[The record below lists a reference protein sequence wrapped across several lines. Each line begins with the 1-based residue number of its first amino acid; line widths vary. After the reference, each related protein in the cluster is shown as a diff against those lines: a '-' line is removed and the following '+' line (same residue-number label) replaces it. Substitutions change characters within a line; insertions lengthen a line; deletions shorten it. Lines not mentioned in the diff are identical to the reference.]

1 MVKIG
6 NFLFHYRN
14 ILFPLFY
21 AALFIPSAVLVP
33 TNLALIFG
41 SLIII
46 SGILVRSVTIGL
58 VYIVRGGSKR
68 KIHAENLVTDGIYQ
82 VCRNPM
88 YLGNIL
94 LILGFGIFSNSILF
108 VGLFFPLFC
117 FIYAA
122 IIKAEENFLIGKFGD
137 EYVVYVNSTNAL
149 IPNLNRIP
157 KAFSGR
163 SLDFKRII
171 KKEYNSLFIYF
182 SGILLLLLYH
192 DLISLTTFV
201 VWFITLLILYLA
213 IKGLKKNKKL

>member
-21 AALFIPSAVLVP
+21 AALFIPSADLMP
-33 TNLALIFG
+33 TSLSLIVG
-41 SLIII
+41 SLIIL
-46 SGILVRSVTIGL
+46 SGILVRSITIGL

-88 YLGNIL
+88 YLGNLL
-94 LILGFGIFSNSILF
+94 LIFGFGIFANSILF
-108 VGLFFPLFC
+108 AVLFFTLFC

-122 IIKAEENFLIGKFGD
+122 IIKAEENFLSGKFGK
-137 EYVVYVNSTNAL
+137 EYMDYVGSTNAL
-149 IPNLNRIP
+149 IPNLGRLP
-157 KAFSGR
+157 GAFAGR
-163 SLDFKRII
+163 SLDFRRIV

-182 SGILLLLLYH
+182 SGILLLLLYYNH
-192 DLISLTTFV
+192 ISFISFV
-201 VWFITLLILYLA
+201 VWFITLLILYVMVR
-213 IKGLKKNKKL
+213 GLKKNKKL

>member
-21 AALFIPSAVLVP
+21 AALFIPSADLMSS
-33 TNLALIFG
+33 NLALIIG
-41 SLIII
+41 SLIIL
-46 SGILVRSVTIGL
+46 SGILVRCITIGL

-94 LILGFGIFSNSILF
+94 LIFGFGIFANSILF
-108 VGLFFPLFC
+108 VAMFFPLFC
-117 FIYAA
+117 FFYLA
-122 IIKAEENFLIGKFGD
+122 IIRAEENFLSGKFGQ
-137 EYVVYVNSTNAL
+137 EYLAYVNSSNAL
-149 IPNLNRIP
+149 FPNLNRVP
-157 KAFSGR
+157 KAFAGR
-163 SLDFKRII
+163 SLDFKRVI

-182 SGILLLLLYH
+182 SGTLLLLLNH
-192 DLISLTTFV
+192 RLISLTSFV
-201 VWFITLLILYLA
+201 IWFVSLLILYLVVR
-213 IKGLKKNKKL
+213 GLKKSKRL